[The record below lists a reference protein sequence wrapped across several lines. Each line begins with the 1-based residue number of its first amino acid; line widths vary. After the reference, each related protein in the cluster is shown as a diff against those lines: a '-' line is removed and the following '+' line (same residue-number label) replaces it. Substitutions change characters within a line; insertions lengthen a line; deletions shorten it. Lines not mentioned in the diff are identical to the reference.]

1 MNEETCDIHDVTK
14 AASDLVAFGCTLGA
28 TQLFDGFAQMKFSS
42 IISSYVNEIIEA
54 VDEGFISAYQ
64 GIQEIRDEYAELSS
78 KVMFYAQNSTGV
90 LAGAMQFETGFST
103 LRNTRGIMVITGAPY
118 IVHGFNNIYEG
129 VGNIYNGPG
138 APSVVGPIRKIY
150 QNQAG
155 SVHMGNMDYYT
166 MDLALSMYGMSKLVR
181 KPDSV
186 QLFNRDPINYERAY
200 KQMGTLALAFEIL
213 ADAVTIKTM
222 NEAMNT
228 KEIQK

>member
-1 MNEETCDIHDVTK
+1 
-14 AASDLVAFGCTLGA
+14 
-28 TQLFDGFAQMKFSS
+28 
-42 IISSYVNEIIEA
+42 
-54 VDEGFISAYQ
+54 
-64 GIQEIRDEYAELSS
+64 
-78 KVMFYAQNSTGV
+78 
-90 LAGAMQFETGFST
+90 
-103 LRNTRGIMVITGAPY
+103 
-118 IVHGFNNIYEG
+118 
-129 VGNIYNGPG
+129 
-138 APSVVGPIRKIY
+138 
-150 QNQAG
+150 
-155 SVHMGNMDYYT
+155 MGNMDYYT